1 MSILAYLDNM
11 LPRHQPPAPVAPA
24 PAPASTPAPAAVP
37 AAPDASVLTQE
48 VRDVIAHNKEKALAR
63 RAACVAAE
71 LKDLHNRDALEE
83 DAYRTHESWNAVR
96 DEVVSAQEWLTE
108 QSSTNDQGK
117 NPCENG
123 AASGGGP
130 AGGATWGAD
139 PAVSAGAGS
148 MSSAGTSENRNASK
162 KNVKRIAD
170 KMRQDTRHPD
180 NPPDEFDKCS
190 EEYLTSVPF
199 WERFTHYLSNEYLIN
214 APGKDNHGF
223 DSMDGA
229 DWRQWQNWRRLFES
243 YAAQRSW
250 WF

>member
-1 MSILAYLDNM
+1 MRLVEPSL
-11 LPRHQPPAPVAPA
+11 PPALPHHTQHIHVSFHLCLALTRCSCQRP
-24 PAPASTPAPAAVP
+24 ST
-37 AAPDASVLTQE
+37 
-48 VRDVIAHNKEKALAR
+48 
-63 RAACVAAE
+63 
-71 LKDLHNRDALEE
+71 
-83 DAYRTHESWNAVR
+83 
-96 DEVVSAQEWLTE
+96 
-108 QSSTNDQGK
+108 
-117 NPCENG
+117 
-123 AASGGGP
+123 
-130 AGGATWGAD
+130 D